1 MYIYLYIIYIIHL
14 SSLTGLIQMLPG
26 RDLAIPRERERER
39 VVHPS
44 SYTGLIPEDHK
55 VAINNTRKNMETE
68 KRAPHAPALHAKAA
82 RLPWPGRCPLGV
94 SGIAIVQHVGDDQGR
109 AWPGGWRH
117 AAPPGPGHVR
127 PHRPE
132 EPRPVP
138 GLHGRARPRRALHGA
153 GAQGKDCGRPRP
165 VILRARARRFRP
177 G

>member
-1 MYIYLYIIYIIHL
+1 M
-14 SSLTGLIQMLPG
+14 
-26 RDLAIPRERERER
+26 RRR
-39 VVHPS
+39 
-44 SYTGLIPEDHK
+44 
-55 VAINNTRKNMETE
+55 
-68 KRAPHAPALHAKAA
+68 LHAKAA

-165 VILRARARRFRP
+165 VICACPSKALPAGLREAERLLTRAVLAGYIWRQAFRGRAAVVLWAEQSP
-177 G
+177 HRQAVSGRPTRG